1 MTKSLVSAISYRSCI
16 FQYNFSHPLLPQ
28 LPVIQPVLWGG
39 AGAVPVGDAEPV
51 LVDEVHVVG
60 SGADGLSGGVG
71 CQIFGNGWRGKGLA
85 WIPEFPGEGAAWHG
99 ELVSRD
105 EPGHGRSGEV
115 DPSPKKAFAVCE
127 ALDGVEEVVGFV
139 PAGVSEV
146 AAEPSVV
153 LFGKGTEPAD
163 AVDRVGDVLFGFSVG
178 GQP

>member
-1 MTKSLVSAISYRSCI
+1 M
-16 FQYNFSHPLLPQ
+16 
-28 LPVIQPVLWGG
+28 IQPVLWGG
-39 AGAVPVGDAEPV
+39 AGAVPVSDAEPV

-60 SGADGLSGGVG
+60 SGADGLSDGVG
-71 CQIFGNGWRGKGLA
+71 RQMFGIGWLGKGLA
-85 WIPEFPGEGAAWHG
+85 WVPEFPGEGAAWHG

-115 DPSPKKAFAVCE
+115 DPSPKEAFAVCE
-127 ALDGVEEVVGFV
+127 ALDGVEEVVGLV

-146 AAEPSVV
+146 AAEPGVV

-163 AVDRVGDVLFGFSVG
+163 AVDRVGNVLFGFSVG

>member
-1 MTKSLVSAISYRSCI
+1 M
-16 FQYNFSHPLLPQ
+16 
-28 LPVIQPVLWGG
+28 IQPVLWSG

-51 LVDEVHVVG
+51 LVNEVHVVG
-60 SGADGLSGGVG
+60 SGADGLSGGMG
-71 CQIFGNGWRGKGLA
+71 CQVFGIGWLGKGLA
-85 WIPEFPGEGAAWHG
+85 WIPEVPSEGAAWRG

-115 DPSPKKAFAVCE
+115 DPSPKEAFAVCE
-127 ALDGVEEVVGFV
+127 ALDGIEEMVGLV

-146 AAEPSVV
+146 AAEPGVV

-163 AVDRVGDVLFGFSVG
+163 AVDRVGNVLFGFSVG

>member
-1 MTKSLVSAISYRSCI
+1 M
-16 FQYNFSHPLLPQ
+16 
-28 LPVIQPVLWGG
+28 IQSMLRGG

-60 SGADGLSGGVG
+60 SGVDGLSGGMG
-71 CQIFGNGWRGKGLA
+71 CQLLGRGWLGKGLA
-85 WIPEFPGEGAAWHG
+85 WIPEFPGEGAAWRW

-115 DPSPKKAFAVCE
+115 DPYAEEAFTVCE
-127 ALDGVEEVVGFV
+127 ALDGVEEMVGFV
-139 PAGVSEV
+139 PAGISEV
-146 AAEPSVV
+146 AAEPGIV

-163 AVDRVGDVLFGFSVG
+163 EVDRVGNVLFGFSVG